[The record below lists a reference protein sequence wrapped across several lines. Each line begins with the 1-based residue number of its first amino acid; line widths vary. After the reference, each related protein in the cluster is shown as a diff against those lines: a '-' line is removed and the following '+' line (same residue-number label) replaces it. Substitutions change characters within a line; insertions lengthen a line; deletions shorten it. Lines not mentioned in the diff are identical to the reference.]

1 MSLRVDFL
9 LIDRGLARLGHVDLF
24 GMVPWLQGSRMP
36 AMLVQIVPHSVKP
49 KGKPPALDVA
59 GVHSTTD
66 DLKLPHEP
74 LEFDSAEIQALPSS
88 SSGAVNATPGCK
100 KRKRLNQKKEVLVR
114 AFLEKHGF
122 ADLQSP
128 RKSSRCRLARL
139 LWGKEEKFYP
149 IHEAAQQGD
158 FLMLLLCLRQ
168 GVDPFQRT
176 SLGRTPLELAL
187 AANVDSSHNEVI
199 FALTE
204 PPETL
209 SVHGFLRTKGCWSDS

>member
-1 MSLRVDFL
+1 MALQTCRAHASHPDVVLRVF
-9 LIDRGLARLGHVDLF
+9 F
-24 GMVPWLQGSRMP
+24 G
-36 AMLVQIVPHSVKP
+36 
-49 KGKPPALDVA
+49 
-59 GVHSTTD
+59 
-66 DLKLPHEP
+66 
-74 LEFDSAEIQALPSS
+74 
-88 SSGAVNATPGCK
+88 
-100 KRKRLNQKKEVLVR
+100 
-114 AFLEKHGF
+114 
-122 ADLQSP
+122 
-128 RKSSRCRLARL
+128 
-139 LWGKEEKFYP
+139 GKEEKFYP

>member
-1 MSLRVDFL
+1 MD
-9 LIDRGLARLGHVDLF
+9 A
-24 GMVPWLQGSRMP
+24 W
-36 AMLVQIVPHSVKP
+36 
-49 KGKPPALDVA
+49 
-59 GVHSTTD
+59 
-66 DLKLPHEP
+66 KLPHEP
-74 LEFDSAEIQALPSS
+74 DEPDFHGVQHLRSEAP
-88 SSGAVNATPGCK
+88 VMTPGCTRRRA
-100 KRKRLNQKKEVLVR
+100 RKCKKEMLVR

-187 AANVDSSHNEVI
+187 TAEKWGSHNDVI
-199 FALTE
+199 NALTE

-209 SVHGFLRTKGCWSDS
+209 SVHGFLHMKG